1 MARYIYTP
9 EASNE
14 EGSSQETH
22 TVDGE
27 VQVEWPDIYTPES
40 SNEEGSIQET
50 HTVDG
55 EVQVEWPGMS
65 THLSPAMSRAAARRP
80 TQWMVKYR

>member
-9 EASNE
+9 ESSNE

-27 VQVEWPDIYTPES
+27 VQVEWPCT
-40 SNEEGSIQET
+40 
-50 HTVDG
+50 
-55 EVQVEWPGMS
+55 S
-65 THLSPAMSRAAARRP
+65 THLSPAMRRAAARRP
-80 TQWMVKYR
+80 T